1 MKKIDLWD
9 LVPGQNEAA
18 NFLKKAAVSPVH
30 AYIFVGPEGAG
41 REEIARAFSGSIFAK
56 YEEGQDLERCKD
68 LAWRG
73 IHPDLSIIE
82 PEGRGLRVSD
92 ARKIIIESSRS
103 PIESKK
109 KILIVNRFDTA
120 EPEAVASLLK
130 TIEEPSISTIFILL
144 AESVPDSHV
153 TISSRC
159 VRVDVPSMAAEELAD
174 LLKSEGVKTED
185 AILLAEA
192 SAGNLRRARLLQEDV
207 SFMTRQ
213 EAWKTLPDRLDGS
226 GAAVSIAVKELQKM
240 IDDAQTPLTDRH
252 NQELERLVE
261 QEEVFGIRGSGRQE
275 VTERHKREIRRL
287 RDDELRFGLA
297 TLSRRYRDLGIQN
310 NNFDALNSVGVITS
324 AALEL
329 IRNPNERLLL
339 QALFLNLSTKILIKE
354 VQ

>member
-1 MKKIDLWD
+1 MRKIDLWG
-9 LVPGQNEAA
+9 LIYGQTEAVD
-18 NFLKKAAVSPVH
+18 FLKKAVESPVH
-30 AYIFVGPEGAG
+30 AYLFVGPEGAG

-56 YEEGQDLERCKD
+56 YEEDQNLERCKD

-73 IHPDLSIIE
+73 IHPDISIIE

-130 TIEEPSISTIFILL
+130 TIEEPPLSTIFILL

-159 VRVDVPSMAAEELAD
+159 VRVDVPSMTVEGLSD
-174 LLKSEGVKTED
+174 LLKSEGVEIED
-185 AILLAEA
+185 AIRLAEA
-192 SAGNLRRARLLQEDV
+192 SAGNLGRARLLQEDL
-207 SFMTRQ
+207 SFITRQ
-213 EAWKTLPDRLDGS
+213 EAWRTLPDRLDGT
-226 GAAVSIAVKELQKM
+226 GAAVSIAVEELQKM
-240 IDDAQTPLTDRH
+240 IDDAQSPLIERH
-252 NQELERLVE
+252 NEELENLVQ
-261 QEEVFGIRGSGRQE
+261 QEEVFGTRGSGRQE
-275 VTERHKREIRRL
+275 VSERHKREIRRL

-297 TLSRRYRDLGIQN
+297 TLTRRYRDLGIEN
-310 NNFDALNSVGVITS
+310 ENSEGLDAVEKITG

-339 QALFLNLSTKILIKE
+339 QALFLNLSTK
-354 VQ
+354 VDV

>member
-1 MKKIDLWD
+1 MQKIDLWA
-9 LVPGQNEAA
+9 LISGQTEATD
-18 NFLKKAAVSPVH
+18 FLKKAVASPVH
-30 AYIFVGPEGAG
+30 AYLFVGPEGAG

-56 YEEGQDLERCKD
+56 YEEGQDLERSKD

-73 IHPDLSIIE
+73 IHPDLLIIE

-130 TIEEPSISTIFILL
+130 TIEEPSLSTIFILL

-159 VRVDVPSMAAEELAD
+159 VRVDVPAMTAEELAD
-174 LLKSEGVKTED
+174 LLQSEGVKTED
-185 AILLAEA
+185 AIRLAEA
-192 SAGNLRRARLLQEDV
+192 SAGNLGRARLLQEDA
-207 SFMTRQ
+207 SFIIRQ
-213 EAWKTLPDRLDGS
+213 EAWRTLPDRLDGS
-226 GAAVSIAVKELQKM
+226 GAAVSIAVEELQKM
-240 IDDAQTPLTDRH
+240 IDDAQSPLTDRH
-252 NQELERLVE
+252 NQELEYLGQ

-275 VTERHKREIRRL
+275 VVERHKREIRRL

-297 TLSRRYRDLGIQN
+297 TLSRRYRDLGIASDN
-310 NNFDALNSVGVITS
+310 SEGLDAVETITGT
-324 AALEL
+324 AIEL
-329 IRNPNERLLL
+329 TRNPNERLLL
-339 QALFLNLSTKILIKE
+339 QALFLKLSTKIDA
-354 VQ
+354 

>member
-1 MKKIDLWD
+1 MRKIDLWG
-9 LVPGQNEAA
+9 LIYGQTEAVD
-18 NFLKKAAVSPVH
+18 FLKKALESPVH
-30 AYIFVGPEGAG
+30 AYLFVGPEGAG

-56 YEEGQDLERCKD
+56 YEEDQNLERCKD

-73 IHPDLSIIE
+73 IHPDISIIE

-130 TIEEPSISTIFILL
+130 TIEEPPLSTIFILL

-159 VRVDVPSMAAEELAD
+159 VRVDVPSMTVEGLSD
-174 LLKSEGVKTED
+174 LLKSEGVEIED
-185 AILLAEA
+185 AIRLAEA
-192 SAGNLRRARLLQEDV
+192 SAGNLGRARLLQEDL
-207 SFMTRQ
+207 SFITRQ
-213 EAWKTLPDRLDGS
+213 EAWRTLPDRLDGT
-226 GAAVSIAVKELQKM
+226 GAAVSIAVEELQKM
-240 IDDAQTPLTDRH
+240 IDDAQSPLIERH
-252 NQELERLVE
+252 NEELENLVQ
-261 QEEVFGIRGSGRQE
+261 QEEVFGTRGSGRQE
-275 VTERHKREIRRL
+275 VSERHKREIRRL

-297 TLSRRYRDLGIQN
+297 TLTRRYRDLGIEN
-310 NNFDALNSVGVITS
+310 ENSEGLDAVEKITG

-339 QALFLNLSTKILIKE
+339 QALFLNLSTK
-354 VQ
+354 VDV

>member
-1 MKKIDLWD
+1 MQKIDLWG
-9 LVPGQNEAA
+9 LITGHTEATD
-18 NFLKKAAVSPVH
+18 FLKTAVASPVH
-30 AYIFVGPEGAG
+30 AYLFVGPEGAG

-56 YEEGQDLERCKD
+56 YEEGQDHERCKD

-73 IHPDLSIIE
+73 LHPDLSIIE

-103 PIESKK
+103 PIESEK

-130 TIEEPSISTIFILL
+130 TIEEPSLSTIFILL

-159 VRVDVPSMAAEELAD
+159 VKVDIPAMTSEELTE
-174 LLKSEGVKTED
+174 LLKSEGVETEE
-185 AILLAEA
+185 AHLLAEA
-192 SAGNLRRARLLQEDV
+192 SAGNLGRVRLLQEDP
-207 SFMTRQ
+207 SFIIRQ
-213 EAWKTLPDRLDGS
+213 EAWRTLPDRLDGS
-226 GAAVSIAVKELQKM
+226 GAAVSIAVEELQKM
-240 IDDAQTPLTDRH
+240 IDDAQSPLADRH
-252 NQELERLVE
+252 SQELEHLGQ

-275 VTERHKREIRRL
+275 VNERHKREIRRL

-297 TLSRRYRDLGIQN
+297 TLSRRYRDLGIASSN
-310 NNFDALNSVGVITS
+310 SDGLDAVEIITGS
-324 AALEL
+324 ASEL

-339 QALFLNLSTKILIKE
+339 QALFLTLSTKIDT
-354 VQ
+354 

>member
-1 MKKIDLWD
+1 MRKIDLWG
-9 LVPGQNEAA
+9 LIYGQTEAVD
-18 NFLKKAAVSPVH
+18 FLKKAVDSPVH
-30 AYIFVGPEGAG
+30 AYLFVGPEGAG

-56 YEEGQDLERCKD
+56 YEEDQNLERCKD

-73 IHPDLSIIE
+73 IHPDISIIE

-130 TIEEPSISTIFILL
+130 TIEEPPLSTIFILL

-159 VRVDVPSMAAEELAD
+159 VRVDVPAMTVEGLSD
-174 LLKSEGVKTED
+174 LLKSEGVEIED
-185 AILLAEA
+185 AIRLAEA
-192 SAGNLRRARLLQEDV
+192 SAGNLGRARLLQEDL
-207 SFMTRQ
+207 SFTIRQ
-213 EAWKTLPDRLDGS
+213 EAWRTLPDRLDGT
-226 GAAVSIAVKELQKM
+226 GAAVSIVVEELQKM
-240 IDDAQTPLTDRH
+240 IDDAQSPLIERH
-252 NQELERLVE
+252 NKELENLVQ
-261 QEEVFGIRGSGRQE
+261 QEEVFGTRGSGRQE
-275 VTERHKREIRRL
+275 VIERHKREIRRL

-297 TLSRRYRDLGIQN
+297 TLTRRYRDLGIEN
-310 NNFDALNSVGVITS
+310 ENSEGLDAVEKITD

-339 QALFLNLSTKILIKE
+339 QALFLNLSTK
-354 VQ
+354 VDA

>member
-1 MKKIDLWD
+1 MRKIDLWG
-9 LVPGQNEAA
+9 LIYGQTEAVD
-18 NFLKKAAVSPVH
+18 FLKKAVESPVH
-30 AYIFVGPEGAG
+30 AYLFVGPEGAG

-56 YEEGQDLERCKD
+56 YEEDQNLERCKD

-73 IHPDLSIIE
+73 IHPDISIIE

-130 TIEEPSISTIFILL
+130 TIEEPPLSTIFILL

-159 VRVDVPSMAAEELAD
+159 VRVDVPSMTVEGLSD
-174 LLKSEGVKTED
+174 LLKSEGVEIED
-185 AILLAEA
+185 AIRLAEA
-192 SAGNLRRARLLQEDV
+192 SAGNLGRARLLQEDL
-207 SFMTRQ
+207 SFITRQ
-213 EAWKTLPDRLDGS
+213 EAWRTLPDRLDGT
-226 GAAVSIAVKELQKM
+226 GAAVSIAVEELQKM
-240 IDDAQTPLTDRH
+240 IDDAQSPLIERH
-252 NQELERLVE
+252 NEELENLVQ
-261 QEEVFGIRGSGRQE
+261 QEEVFGTRGSGRQE
-275 VTERHKREIRRL
+275 VIERHKREIRRL

-297 TLSRRYRDLGIQN
+297 TLTRRYRDLGIEN
-310 NNFDALNSVGVITS
+310 ENSEGLDAVEKITD

-339 QALFLNLSTKILIKE
+339 QALFLNLSTK
-354 VQ
+354 VDA

>member
-1 MKKIDLWD
+1 MRKIDLWG
-9 LVPGQNEAA
+9 LIYGQTEAVD
-18 NFLKKAAVSPVH
+18 FLKKAVESPVH
-30 AYIFVGPEGAG
+30 AYLFVGPEGAG

-56 YEEGQDLERCKD
+56 YEEDQNLERCKD

-73 IHPDLSIIE
+73 IHPDISIIE

-130 TIEEPSISTIFILL
+130 TIEEPPLSTIFILL

-159 VRVDVPSMAAEELAD
+159 VRVDVPAMTVEGLSD
-174 LLKSEGVKTED
+174 LLKSEGVEIED
-185 AILLAEA
+185 AIRLAEA
-192 SAGNLRRARLLQEDV
+192 SAGNLGRARLLQEDL
-207 SFMTRQ
+207 SFTIRQ
-213 EAWKTLPDRLDGS
+213 EAWRTLPDRLDGT
-226 GAAVSIAVKELQKM
+226 GAAVSIVVEELQKM
-240 IDDAQTPLTDRH
+240 IDDAQSPLIERH
-252 NQELERLVE
+252 NKELENLVQ
-261 QEEVFGIRGSGRQE
+261 QEEVFGTRGSGRQE
-275 VTERHKREIRRL
+275 VIERHKREIRRL

-297 TLSRRYRDLGIQN
+297 TLTRRYRDLGIEN
-310 NNFDALNSVGVITS
+310 ENSEGLDAVEKITD

-339 QALFLNLSTKILIKE
+339 QALFLNLSTK
-354 VQ
+354 VDA

>member
-1 MKKIDLWD
+1 MQKIDLWD
-9 LVPGQNEAA
+9 LVPGQIEATD
-18 NFLKKAAVSPVH
+18 FLKKAVLSPVH
-30 AYIFVGPEGAG
+30 AYLFVGPEGAG
-41 REEIARAFSGSIFAK
+41 REEIARAFAGSIFAK

-73 IHPDLSIIE
+73 IHPDLLIIE

-103 PIESKK
+103 PIESEK

-130 TIEEPSISTIFILL
+130 TIEEPSLSTIFVLL

-159 VRVDVPSMAAEELAD
+159 VRVDVPAMTVEGLAD
-174 LLKSEGVKTED
+174 LLKIEGVKTED

-192 SAGNLRRARLLQEDV
+192 SAGNLGRARLLQEDA
-207 SFMTRQ
+207 SFIIRQ
-213 EAWKTLPDRLDGS
+213 DAWRTLPDRLDGS
-226 GAAVSIAVKELQKM
+226 GAAVSIAVEELQKM
-240 IDDAQTPLTDRH
+240 IDNAQSPLTDRH
-252 NQELERLVE
+252 NQELEHLGQ

-275 VTERHKREIRRL
+275 VVERHRREIRRL

-297 TLSRRYRDLGIQN
+297 TLSRRYRDLGIAGN
-310 NNFDALNSVGVITS
+310 NSGVLDAVGVITS
-324 AALEL
+324 AAIEL

-339 QALFLNLSTKILIKE
+339 QALFLNLSTTIE
-354 VQ
+354 V

>member
-1 MKKIDLWD
+1 MQKIDLWD
-9 LVPGQNEAA
+9 LVPGQIEATD
-18 NFLKKAAVSPVH
+18 FLKKAVLSPVH
-30 AYIFVGPEGAG
+30 AYLFVGPEGAG

-103 PIESKK
+103 PIESEK

-130 TIEEPSISTIFILL
+130 TIEEPSLSTIFVLL

-159 VRVDVPSMAAEELAD
+159 VRVDVPAMTIEVLAD

-185 AILLAEA
+185 AVLLAEA
-192 SAGNLRRARLLQEDV
+192 SAGNLGRARLLQEDP
-207 SFMTRQ
+207 SFIIRQ
-213 EAWKTLPDRLDGS
+213 DAWRTLPDRLDGS
-226 GAAVSIAVKELQKM
+226 GAAVSIAVEELQKM
-240 IDDAQTPLTDRH
+240 IDNAQSPLTDRH
-252 NQELERLVE
+252 SQELERLGQ

-275 VTERHKREIRRL
+275 LIERHRREIRRL

-297 TLSRRYRDLGIQN
+297 TLSRRYRDMGIKGN
-310 NNFDALNSVGVITS
+310 NSGGLDAVGEITS
-324 AALEL
+324 TAIEL

-339 QALFLNLSTKILIKE
+339 QALFLNLSMAIK
-354 VQ
+354 V

>member
-1 MKKIDLWD
+1 MRKIDLWG
-9 LVPGQNEAA
+9 LIYGQTEAVD
-18 NFLKKAAVSPVH
+18 FLKKAVDSPVH
-30 AYIFVGPEGAG
+30 AYLFVGPEGAG

-56 YEEGQDLERCKD
+56 YEEDQNLERCKD

-73 IHPDLSIIE
+73 IHPDISIIE

-130 TIEEPSISTIFILL
+130 TIEEPPLSTIFILL

-159 VRVDVPSMAAEELAD
+159 VRVDVPAMTVKGLSD
-174 LLKSEGVKTED
+174 LLKSEGVEIED
-185 AILLAEA
+185 AIRLAEA
-192 SAGNLRRARLLQEDV
+192 SAGNLGRARLLQEDL
-207 SFMTRQ
+207 SFTIRQ
-213 EAWKTLPDRLDGS
+213 EAWRTLPDRLDGT
-226 GAAVSIAVKELQKM
+226 GAAVSIAVEELQKM
-240 IDDAQTPLTDRH
+240 IDDAQSPLIERH
-252 NQELERLVE
+252 NKELENLVQ
-261 QEEVFGIRGSGRQE
+261 QEEVFGTRGSGRQE
-275 VTERHKREIRRL
+275 VIERHKREIRRL

-297 TLSRRYRDLGIQN
+297 TLTRRYRDLGIEN
-310 NNFDALNSVGVITS
+310 ENSEGLDAVEKITD

-339 QALFLNLSTKILIKE
+339 QALFLNLSTK
-354 VQ
+354 VDA

>member
-1 MKKIDLWD
+1 MRKIDLWG
-9 LVPGQNEAA
+9 LIYGQTEAVD
-18 NFLKKAAVSPVH
+18 FLKKAVDSPVH
-30 AYIFVGPEGAG
+30 AYLFVGPEGAG

-56 YEEGQDLERCKD
+56 YEEDQNLERCKD

-73 IHPDLSIIE
+73 IHPDISIIE

-130 TIEEPSISTIFILL
+130 TIEEPPLSTIFILL

-159 VRVDVPSMAAEELAD
+159 VRVDVPAMTVEGLSD
-174 LLKSEGVKTED
+174 LLKSEGVEIED
-185 AILLAEA
+185 AIRLAEA
-192 SAGNLRRARLLQEDV
+192 SAGNLGRARLLQEDL
-207 SFMTRQ
+207 SFITRQ
-213 EAWKTLPDRLDGS
+213 EAWRTLPDRLDGT
-226 GAAVSIAVKELQKM
+226 GAAVSIAVEELQKM
-240 IDDAQTPLTDRH
+240 IDDAQSPLIERH
-252 NQELERLVE
+252 NKELENLVQ
-261 QEEVFGIRGSGRQE
+261 QEEVFGTRGSGRQE
-275 VTERHKREIRRL
+275 VIERHKREIRRL

-297 TLSRRYRDLGIQN
+297 TLTRRYRDLGIEN
-310 NNFDALNSVGVITS
+310 ENSEGLDAVEKITG

-339 QALFLNLSTKILIKE
+339 QALFLNLSTK
-354 VQ
+354 VDA

>member
-1 MKKIDLWD
+1 MQKIDLWD
-9 LVPGQNEAA
+9 LVPGQIEATD
-18 NFLKKAAVSPVH
+18 FLKKAVLSPVH
-30 AYIFVGPEGAG
+30 AYLFVGPEGAG
-41 REEIARAFSGSIFAK
+41 REEIARAFAGSIFAK

-103 PIESKK
+103 PIESEK

-130 TIEEPSISTIFILL
+130 TIEEPSLSTIFVLL

-159 VRVDVPSMAAEELAD
+159 VRVDVPAMTVEGLAD
-174 LLKSEGVKTED
+174 LLKIEGVKTED

-192 SAGNLRRARLLQEDV
+192 SAGNLGRARLLQEDP
-207 SFMTRQ
+207 SFINRQ
-213 EAWKTLPDRLDGS
+213 EAWRTLPDRLDGS
-226 GAAVSIAVKELQKM
+226 GAAVSIAVEELQKM
-240 IDDAQTPLTDRH
+240 IDNAQSPLTDRH
-252 NQELERLVE
+252 NQELEHLGQ

-275 VTERHKREIRRL
+275 VVERHRREIRRL

-297 TLSRRYRDLGIQN
+297 TLSRRYRDLGIAGN
-310 NNFDALNSVGVITS
+310 NSGVLDAVGVITS
-324 AALEL
+324 AAIEL

-339 QALFLNLSTKILIKE
+339 QALFLNLSTTIE
-354 VQ
+354 V